1 MLDLAIIG
9 GGPAGLSAAIYAAR
23 DGLSVRIFEKAV
35 IGGIATTSDLIE
47 NYPGFEDGIS
57 GFELAKKMRAQAEKF
72 GAKISYGEVSEIED
86 FGEKVR
92 LKIDGQNLEARSVL
106 LAVGNSYRKLGLP
119 REDEFFGRG
128 IHTCATCDG
137 TIYSGKEIVAVGGG
151 DSAVTEALFLSR
163 FSKVKLLVRSK
174 IRAQEIL
181 QTRLQKAV
189 EEGKIEVF
197 LKAEIEELL
206 FEETEFGEKIR
217 GVKVHKALENG
228 EIQKFEIQTP
238 AVFEFVGLI
247 PNTDFLKKSNVRLN
261 NFGEI
266 CVNEKF
272 QTSSKRIFAV
282 GDAIENAEKQI
293 IVAAASGAKASIE
306 ISKILHTLE

>member
-1 MLDLAIIG
+1 M
-9 GGPAGLSAAIYAAR
+9 
-23 DGLSVRIFEKAV
+23 
-35 IGGIATTSDLIE
+35 
-47 NYPGFEDGIS
+47 
-57 GFELAKKMRAQAEKF
+57 
-72 GAKISYGEVSEIED
+72 
-86 FGEKVR
+86 
-92 LKIDGQNLEARSVL
+92 
-106 LAVGNSYRKLGLP
+106 
-119 REDEFFGRG
+119 
-128 IHTCATCDG
+128 
-137 TIYSGKEIVAVGGG
+137 
-151 DSAVTEALFLSR
+151 
-163 FSKVKLLVRSK
+163 
-174 IRAQEIL
+174 
-181 QTRLQKAV
+181 
-189 EEGKIEVF
+189 
-197 LKAEIEELL
+197 L

-217 GVKVHKALENG
+217 GVKVHQALENG

-293 IVAAASGAKASIE
+293 VIAAASGAKASIE

>member
-197 LKAEIEELL
+197 LKKLNS
-206 FEETEFGEKIR
+206 
-217 GVKVHKALENG
+217 VK
-228 EIQKFEIQTP
+228 KFV
-238 AVFEFVGLI
+238 A
-247 PNTDFLKKSNVRLN
+247 S
-261 NFGEI
+261 
-266 CVNEKF
+266 KF
-272 QTSSKRIFAV
+272 
-282 GDAIENAEKQI
+282 
-293 IVAAASGAKASIE
+293 AK
-306 ISKILHTLE
+306 L